1 MKTQQLIFFFKITTV
16 AYGLLAAISVIVKNP
31 LGVVVSGA
39 LFTLCYASTRH
50 LEHKKKIQE
59 ATA

>member
-31 LGVVVSGA
+31 PGVIISGA

-50 LEHKKKIQE
+50 LERKNKKQE

>member
-1 MKTQQLIFFFKITTV
+1 MKADTLIPLFKITSV
-16 AYGLLAAISVIVKNP
+16 AYGLLAVISVIVKNP
-31 LGVVVSGA
+31 LGVVISGA
-39 LFTLCYASTRH
+39 LFTPCYAPTRH

>member
-1 MKTQQLIFFFKITTV
+1 MKAYTLILLFKITTV
-16 AYGLLAAISVIVKNP
+16 AYGLLAVISVIVKNP
-31 LGVVVSGA
+31 LGVIISGA

-50 LEHKKKIQE
+50 LERKNKKQE

>member
-16 AYGLLAAISVIVKNP
+16 TYGVLTVVSFLVKNP
-31 LGVVVSGA
+31 SGIVISGA
-39 LFTLCYASTRH
+39 LFTLCYASTHH
-50 LEHKKKIQE
+50 LERKNKKQE